1 MNFKYLV
8 GAAAV
13 VVGMPMLVNG
23 CSSDP
28 LGALCCKEFTVGADM
43 SKAKFGVDASIQ
55 GQFTAL
61 AQASGDLSVA
71 ANDMLTEVGNSCRAI
86 AIDLGATD
94 AEQGAAEAKDAQ
106 ESVGEW
112 CNLASAK
119 IKTKLNGVTLTIKAE
134 APKCEA
140 SFKAEASC
148 QGSCSVDGKCDVNA
162 TPPTCEGGKLE
173 VSCSGKCDVTATA
186 PKISCK
192 GSCTGKCEGSCV
204 AQGGVQCNGTCE
216 GTCTG
221 NTAAGTASGKCEG
234 TCNGKCSVTAPG
246 VQCTGQCDGQCDA
259 SCEATPGSASV
270 QCDGSCS
277 AKATPISCKGGT
289 LKASCQVDA
298 KCSANC
304 KASAQAKAEC
314 TPGQLT
320 IDGSG
325 TAEVQAV
332 IDTLRLNLPRLLLA
346 IKARGEFVAKTS
358 LELSTSFSGVVDPGK
373 LGVEGSAC
381 LVSVGA
387 ALVQAAGNAGAATS
401 GGLKVTASAGVN

>member
-28 LGALCCKEFTVGADM
+28 LGALCCKDFTVGADM
-43 SKAKFGVDASIQ
+43 TNVDFGVDASVK
-55 GQFTAL
+55 GQFAAL
-61 AQASGDLSVA
+61 AQASGDLSGA
-71 ANDMLTEVGNSCRAI
+71 ASDMLTEVGNSCRAI

-94 AEQGAAEAKDAQ
+94 AEQTAAEAKSAQ
-106 ESVGEW
+106 DSVGEW

-119 IKTKLNGVTLTIKAE
+119 ITASLGGVKLTIKAE

-259 SCEATPGSASV
+259 ACEATPGSASV
-270 QCDGSCS
+270 QCDGQCS

-298 KCSANC
+298 KCDANC

-320 IDGSG
+320 IDGTG
-325 TAEVQAV
+325 GDKIQAV
-332 IDTLRLNLPRLLLA
+332 IDTLKLNLPRLLLA
-346 IKARGEFVAKTS
+346 IKVRGEAVVNATGSISGS
-358 LELSTSFSGVVDPGK
+358 LNVIVDPGK
-373 LGVEGSAC
+373 LGVKGSAC
-381 LVSVGA
+381 LVSIGE
-387 ALVQAAGNAGAATS
+387 ALVQATGNAKVAVE
-401 GGLKVTASAGVN
+401 GGGKVTASAGVN